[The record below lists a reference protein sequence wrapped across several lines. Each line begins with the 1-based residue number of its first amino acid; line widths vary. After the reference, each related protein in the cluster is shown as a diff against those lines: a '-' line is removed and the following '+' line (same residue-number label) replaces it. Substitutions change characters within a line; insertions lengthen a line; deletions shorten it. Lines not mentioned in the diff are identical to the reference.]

1 MQNTTLI
8 IIFKILQEIIHLY
21 IYYIYAINKSF
32 HQYAIREKNFST
44 FHVHGNVLPIKNVE
58 HKDNFIFN
66 AKSLPVFN
74 YPRNRFV
81 QIKTKSCNNVS
92 TTMHSA

>member
-1 MQNTTLI
+1 MQQINLFINTP
-8 IIFKILQEIIHLY
+8 F
-21 IYYIYAINKSF
+21 
-32 HQYAIREKNFST
+32 EKKT
-44 FHVHGNVLPIKNVE
+44 FHVHGNVLPIKKVE